1 LNWGHGL
8 IKGSKSKRY
17 RNKKEKTIKIREA
30 IKKILKVT
38 KKETN
43 IDLRG
48 SLFSG
53 GAPALI

>member
-1 LNWGHGL
+1 M
-8 IKGSKSKRY
+8 
-17 RNKKEKTIKIREA
+17 KEKIIKIREA

-43 IDLRG
+43 IARRG

-53 GAPALI
+53 GRPALI